1 MEGKQRMSDEQT
13 ASTLTL
19 VAAIL
24 QLIMSLGV
32 ASMTFMMFLPLFGL
46 DPFFWS
52 YLLWTIMVL
61 PIALGFI
68 GLIFAILWF
77 SWRKE
82 PSRHKTGLIVSGVL
96 GLLFAGFI
104 PGLLVLIAGA
114 IAPAP
119 SAYVAPMP
127 TKLAQ
132 PVRGIRYCPSCG
144 QAIDDTYAQYCWRCG
159 ASL

>member
-1 MEGKQRMSDEQT
+1 MSDEQT

-32 ASMTFMMFLPLFGL
+32 ASIMFIMILPLFGL
-46 DPFFWS
+46 DPFLWS
-52 YLLWTIMVL
+52 FLWVVMVL
-61 PIALGFI
+61 PMALGLI
-68 GLIFAILWF
+68 GIIFAILWF

-96 GLLFAGFI
+96 GLLFAGLI
-104 PGLLVLIAGA
+104 PGLLALIAGA

-119 SAYVAPMP
+119 SAYVPSMPM
-127 TKLAQ
+127 KLAQ